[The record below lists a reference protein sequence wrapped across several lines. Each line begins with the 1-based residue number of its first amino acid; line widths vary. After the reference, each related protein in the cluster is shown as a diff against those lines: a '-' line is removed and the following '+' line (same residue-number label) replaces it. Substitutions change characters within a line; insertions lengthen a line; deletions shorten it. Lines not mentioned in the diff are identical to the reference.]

1 MAMLKHIKFA
11 ELAVEDQ
18 DRAVRFYTEKAG
30 LRVAQD
36 SPYQEGWRWIEL
48 EFPGSPTRILLT
60 RREAGSTPKSP
71 ALVLAVEHVAAAHE
85 ALAGKGV
92 EFTQKPTEASWN
104 PGETYAVFRDSEGN
118 NILIGPE

>member
-1 MAMLKHIKFA
+1 MFKHIKFV

-48 EFPGSPTRILLT
+48 EIPGAQTGILLT
-60 RREAGSTPKSP
+60 KREAGTAAKSP
-71 ALVLAVEHVAAAHE
+71 ALVMAVEDVAAAHA

-92 EFTQKPTEASWN
+92 GFVQEPTEASWN
-104 PGETYAVFRDSEGN
+104 PGETYALFRDSEGN
-118 NILIGPE
+118 TILIGSE